1 MEKNMNPERDTVGLH
16 TFMQDRRTVFCYSG
30 PLTEDLL
37 TTIANPVRHQLS
49 DKETEEAVANRV
61 FGVFVE
67 QAQNII
73 RYSHQKTK
81 STGDSV
87 GTIAISTTDDGFLI
101 EAVNVVTE
109 TKRDVLE
116 ATLVDLSVK
125 DQKELRKLYRQR
137 LKDGPPEDSKGAGLG
152 FIEMARRV
160 KKFEFDFQAHESGAV
175 FVYRGWVT

>member
-1 MEKNMNPERDTVGLH
+1 MSIERDTVGLH
-16 TFMQDRRTVFCYSG
+16 TLIQERKTVFCYSG
-30 PLTEDLL
+30 PMTEDLL

-49 DKETEEAVANRV
+49 DKETEEVVANRV
-61 FGVFVE
+61 FGVFIE

-87 GTIAISTTDDGFLI
+87 GTIAISIADDGFLI
-101 EAVNVVTE
+101 EAVNVVAE
-109 TKRDVLE
+109 SKRDVLE

-125 DQKELRKLYRQR
+125 DAKELRKLYRQR
-137 LKDGPPEDSKGAGLG
+137 LKDGPPDDSVGAGLG

-160 KKFEFDFQAHESGAV
+160 KKFEFDFQAHEFGAL
-175 FVYRGWVT
+175 FVYRGWVS

>member
-1 MEKNMNPERDTVGLH
+1 MNIERDTVGLH
-16 TFMQDRRTVFCYSG
+16 TFMQDRKTVFCYSG
-30 PLTEDLL
+30 PMTEDLL

-49 DKETEEAVANRV
+49 DKETEEVVANRV
-61 FGVFVE
+61 FGVFIE

-87 GTIAISTTDDGFLI
+87 GTIAISIAADGFLI
-101 EAVNVVTE
+101 EAVNDVSE
-109 TKRDVLE
+109 SKRDVLE

-125 DQKELRKLYRQR
+125 DAKELRKLYRQR
-137 LKDGPPEDSKGAGLG
+137 LKDGPPDDSVGAGLG

-160 KKFEFDFQAHESGAV
+160 KKFEFDCQAHEFGAL
-175 FVYRGWVT
+175 FVYRGWVS